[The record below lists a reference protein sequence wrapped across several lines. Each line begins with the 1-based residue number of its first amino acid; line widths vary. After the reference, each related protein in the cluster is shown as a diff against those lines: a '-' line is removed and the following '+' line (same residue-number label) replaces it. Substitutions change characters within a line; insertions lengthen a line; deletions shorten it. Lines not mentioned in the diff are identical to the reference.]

1 MSISF
6 NSIPINLLT
15 PGQYIEFDNSN
26 AVNGLPVERPRVLI
40 IGQKFGGGAALLTA
54 YPIISADQAR
64 QAFGARSMLAKMLAA
79 FIAICPTAELWAMP
93 VGSAGGAV
101 SATGTITIT
110 GTATAAGTLT
120 AYLGGIPVSV
130 AVAVGDTAAAV
141 GTALAAAITANNDT
155 LVSATSAAGVITLT
169 SRSAGE
175 AFNQV
180 DVRTLY
186 YPNDVIPAGL
196 TVTNSVMAG
205 GTGNPDMSTV
215 VNAIGDTKFDTIVIP
230 YTDTANLTAMEGLML
245 QRFGPTVQ
253 KEGMLYTAASGT
265 VGVLQTLGTSRNN
278 QCEVIVGTGK
288 SPTPPWIW
296 AASVAALDTN
306 ETDPARPRQTLTIP
320 GVLPPQLPQVWIGDD
335 RRTLLFSGISTFKVA
350 RDGTCS
356 IERLVTTYALNAYG
370 FPDISYRNLETLRT
384 LYYLRFTTRA
394 RFAQKYPRHKLADD
408 GTVIA
413 PGQPIITPKIA
424 RAEMIALFQ
433 DWMAAGLT
441 EDLDQFKRDLVMQ
454 RNASDPDRLDAVIPP
469 NTVNQFRVF
478 AGQIGFRL

>member
-79 FIAICPTAELWAMP
+79 FIAICPPAELWAMP